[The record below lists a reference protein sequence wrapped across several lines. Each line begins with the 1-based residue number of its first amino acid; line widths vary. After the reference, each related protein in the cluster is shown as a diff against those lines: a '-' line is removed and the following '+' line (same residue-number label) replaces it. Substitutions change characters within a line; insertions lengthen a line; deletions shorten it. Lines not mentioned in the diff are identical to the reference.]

1 MKRMILSL
9 LLPALL
15 LAGCNKQN
23 AVTYSGI
30 EAGTLDSGVFTSDN
44 GTRMTVVGNDQK
56 FDVTTSRRVL
66 ISYETHPVTDTDHI
80 DIDILAL
87 LEAGILPAD
96 RVSAIPGDPD
106 GSPIQV
112 SDAWFSA
119 DYLNVLIAFEGEDP
133 AKHTFTAD
141 YAADDKGIVFRLH
154 HDASQEPSS
163 SKALSVFLSIPV
175 YEPVLVYEQCAMAVG
190 LKAPYP
196 APVTLQWTALTLDG
210 GPQSV
215 YERQGSYTPPAA
227 N

>member
-1 MKRMILSL
+1 MKKLILCL

-56 FDVTTSRRVL
+56 YDVSTSRRVL

-96 RVSAIPGDPD
+96 RVNAIPGDPD
-106 GSPIQV
+106 GAPIQV

-133 AKHTFTAD
+133 TKHAFTAD
-141 YAADDKGIVFRLH
+141 YAADEKGIVFRLH

-175 YEPVLVYEQCAMAVG
+175 YEPVLVYEQCAAAVG